1 MKKLF
6 WVLWGIDVVIAL
18 IFAYFFV
25 IGLADGTVS
34 SFNMTLWLVMLC
46 TLGGILWGSHAL
58 RAADRTSLATSL
70 LMILAVP
77 GVLAG
82 LFFLALIILQPRW
95 N

>member
-6 WVLWGIDVVIAL
+6 WVLWGIDAVIVL

-34 SFNMTLWLVMLC
+34 SFNMTLWLVVLGA
-46 TLGGILWGSHAL
+46 LGGILWGSHAL
-58 RAADRTSLATSL
+58 RAADRTSLANSL
-70 LMILAVP
+70 LMIVAMP

-82 LFFLALIILQPRW
+82 LLFLAVIILQPGW

>member
-6 WVLWGIDVVIAL
+6 WLLWGIDAVIAL

-25 IGLADGTVS
+25 IGLADGTVA
-34 SFNMTLWLVMLC
+34 SFNMTLWLVILC
-46 TLGGILWGSHAL
+46 TLGGILWGSYAL

-77 GVLAG
+77 GVLGG
-82 LFFLALIILQPRW
+82 LIFLALIILEPQW